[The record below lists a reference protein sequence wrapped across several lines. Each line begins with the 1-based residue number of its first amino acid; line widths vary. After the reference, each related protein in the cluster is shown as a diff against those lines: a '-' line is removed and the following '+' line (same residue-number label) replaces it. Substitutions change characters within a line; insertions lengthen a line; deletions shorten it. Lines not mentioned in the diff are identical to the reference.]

1 MNLRPEQVE
10 IAQLRQFENGPGF
23 TVDAFNRNR
32 TFASLQLSDPA
43 LHKFA
48 QGILQQ
54 ERDDLVVKQPL
65 GVQTA
70 IRIWVIT
77 GALEFGLSLE
87 LL

>member
-1 MNLRPEQVE
+1 ME
-10 IAQLRQFENGPGF
+10 IAQLRQFEDGPGF
-23 TVDAFNRNR
+23 SVDAYSRNR
-32 TFASLQLSDPA
+32 TFAQLKISDPA
-43 LHKFA
+43 LHKLA

-70 IRIWVIT
+70 IRIWVLT
-77 GALEFGLSLE
+77 GALESGLSLS